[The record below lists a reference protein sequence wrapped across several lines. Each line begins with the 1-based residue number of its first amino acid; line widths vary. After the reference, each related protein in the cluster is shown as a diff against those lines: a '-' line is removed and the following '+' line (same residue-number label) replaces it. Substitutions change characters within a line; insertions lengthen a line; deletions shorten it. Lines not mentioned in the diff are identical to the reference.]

1 MSCPSSKLTPR
12 DAVAVG
18 LSTLDARAHGRF
30 GKGFVE
36 LRAAEKD
43 LLLAWVE
50 SEMWFATLAE
60 LTTEGFYADATNGGN
75 AGEAS
80 SARMLGYDPRLPRIL
95 AIVSRSEG
103 QAGPHDLED
112 NYDAIIVGAG
122 AGGGV
127 AAGVLAEAGK
137 RVLLLERGATWPTPI
152 SGRDHLRNHRFSHY
166 GHNAG
171 PDYSNPRV
179 FVDTDG
185 QSRRSG
191 RTRTITRTTPL
202 TVGGGTRVFG
212 AQAWRFLPADFRM
225 ASTYGVPVGQLAGR
239 LADQL

>member
-1 MSCPSSKLTPR
+1 MSLSQPLLESVIDRIVPADEAAGAQALGTVRYVLSQLEAHAAR

-43 LLLAWVE
+43 LLLASVE

-80 SARMLGYDPRLPRIL
+80 WRMLGYDPRLPPAFA
-95 AIVSRSEG
+95 AIVSQSEG

-112 NYDAIIVGAG
+112 NFDAIVVGAG

-137 RVLLLERGATWPTPI
+137 RVLLLERGPRRRRIP
-152 SGRDHLRNHRFSHY
+152 DH
-166 GHNAG
+166 A
-171 PDYSNPRV
+171 
-179 FVDTDG
+179 
-185 QSRRSG
+185 RRS
-191 RTRTITRTTPL
+191 L
-202 TVGGGTRVFG
+202 
-212 AQAWRFLPADFRM
+212 AQPA
-225 ASTYGVPVGQLAGR
+225 PVGLRPQRRPRPRRQPARVCGP
-239 LADQL
+239 